1 MVAVLSG
8 QKTQAQVIADR
19 EAKKADTGVKEELV
33 DGSGNPVLSGNG
45 QAVQTAQAPAAPSA
59 ASTLSPEQLEYNRL
73 RAQLDSL
80 DALRDTGGSQNVFVS
95 RDPALDAKEAQFRD
109 ALAKMAASLKA
120 KGIDAAA
127 EYDAPEPGTPAAA
140 PVDLAKKYVDENT
153 RMRNLLQVVK
163 EAELNQPPQ
172 ADPTGPNYSNPN
184 WERYQEL
191 MGKYDFLEK
200 EATGAGNLVPV
211 NVMVSTET
219 RTEID
224 KLKAA
229 AEKLAGPN
237 LQAWE
242 QARQKEHADLVAG
255 GTPHAELAKKY
266 LEDVGMSRFLSIM
279 NEGRGPLNRA
289 TTAEAITMKHY
300 TAPVLNVAKN
310 ATPSMIGKY
319 FKAVEEE
326 LNEAAEHGKDRSR
339 QLAERVSTKINELSN
354 DTLASYKK
362 KSGADA
368 SKADKE
374 GDFKRGDKRFSG
386 IVKATKKEFDNDA
399 KKHAVSEDLEELLDL
414 RNQVE
419 EAIKQRLDPKCWTG
433 KHKEG
438 TKIKG
443 GVRVNNCVPNE
454 SIEESKDRCQQCG
467 MKGCTCAPGKCKCKP
482 VAGWIPNKGFKKAVD
497 EAANAAQQAAI
508 AIAKKKAGKK

>member
-1 MVAVLSG
+1 MDMKKILQAVDGAKAKAEVNSSG
-8 QKTQAQVIADR
+8 MRKFLQVVKEAELNQPDPKYVEYAQLMAKYDMLAKEAGIDGNNNIVDVNAGASPDAIAEIGKIKARAKQLAGPNLQAWEQARQKENASSMSQAQANLP
-19 EAKKADTGVKEELV
+19 A
-33 DGSGNPVLSGNG
+33 LS
-45 QAVQTAQAPAAPSA
+45 AQLENT

-80 DALRDTGGSQNVFVS
+80 DSLRDTGGQQNVFVS
-95 RDPALDAKEAQFRD
+95 RDPSLDAKEAQFRD

-127 EYDAPEPGTPAAA
+127 EYDAPEPGAPVAA
-140 PVDLAKKYVDENT
+140 PVDLAKKYVDET
-153 RMRNLLQVVK
+153 
-163 EAELNQPPQ
+163 
-172 ADPTGPNYSNPN
+172 T
-184 WERYQEL
+184 
-191 MGKYDFLEK
+191 
-200 EATGAGNLVPV
+200 
-211 NVMVSTET
+211 
-219 RTEID
+219 
-224 KLKAA
+224 
-229 AEKLAGPN
+229 
-237 LQAWE
+237 
-242 QARQKEHADLVAG
+242 
-255 GTPHAELAKKY
+255 
-266 LEDVGMSRFLSIM
+266 GMSRLLSIIS
-279 NEGRGPLNRA
+279 EGRGPLNRP
-289 TTAEAITMKHY
+289 TTAEAITMQHY
-300 TAPVLNVAKN
+300 TTPVLNVTKN
-310 ATPSMIGKY
+310 TAPSMIGKY

-326 LNEAAEHGKDRSR
+326 LNEAAERGKDRSR

-433 KHKEG
+433 KKIG
-438 TKIKG
+438 NPKTKVKG
-443 GVRVNNCVPNE
+443 GVRVNNCVPKE
-454 SIEESKDRCQQCG
+454 
-467 MKGCTCAPGKCKCKP
+467 
-482 VAGWIPNKGFKKAVD
+482 AV
-497 EAANAAQQAAI
+497 NPAQQAAI

>member
-1 MVAVLSG
+1 MDMKKILQAVDGAKAKAEVNSSG
-8 QKTQAQVIADR
+8 MRKFLQVVKEAELNQPDPKYVEYAQLMAKYDMLAKEAGIDGNNNIVDVNAGASPDAIAEIGKIKARAKQLAGPNLQAWEQARQKENASSMSQAQANLP
-19 EAKKADTGVKEELV
+19 A
-33 DGSGNPVLSGNG
+33 LS
-45 QAVQTAQAPAAPSA
+45 AQLENT

-80 DALRDTGGSQNVFVS
+80 DSLRDTGGQQNVFVS
-95 RDPALDAKEAQFRD
+95 RDPSLDAKEAQFRD

-127 EYDAPEPGTPAAA
+127 EYDAPEPGAPVAA
-140 PVDLAKKYVDENT
+140 PVDLAKKYVDET
-153 RMRNLLQVVK
+153 
-163 EAELNQPPQ
+163 
-172 ADPTGPNYSNPN
+172 T
-184 WERYQEL
+184 
-191 MGKYDFLEK
+191 
-200 EATGAGNLVPV
+200 
-211 NVMVSTET
+211 
-219 RTEID
+219 
-224 KLKAA
+224 
-229 AEKLAGPN
+229 
-237 LQAWE
+237 
-242 QARQKEHADLVAG
+242 
-255 GTPHAELAKKY
+255 
-266 LEDVGMSRFLSIM
+266 GMSRLLSIIS
-279 NEGRGPLNRA
+279 EGRGPLNRP
-289 TTAEAITMKHY
+289 TTAEAITMQHY
-300 TAPVLNVAKN
+300 TTPVLNVAKN
-310 ATPSMIGKY
+310 TAPSMIGKY

-326 LNEAAEHGKDRSR
+326 LNEAAERGKDRSR

-433 KHKEG
+433 KKIG
-438 TKIKG
+438 NPKTKVKG
-443 GVRVNNCVPNE
+443 GVRVNNCVPKE
-454 SIEESKDRCQQCG
+454 
-467 MKGCTCAPGKCKCKP
+467 
-482 VAGWIPNKGFKKAVD
+482 AV
-497 EAANAAQQAAI
+497 NPAQQAAI